1 MPAMFK
7 YPFILYLFLIIL
19 FSGCDKNDEYRIPV
33 TTVRIEFRS
42 SALWSQY
49 GVHAFPDYQ
58 KFILNKIPNKEFYN
72 VSSATGYGGVLLV
85 CGYSNQLYAYDLT
98 CPVERDPSVRIDID
112 EETYHAYCPQC
123 KSTFDVFEG
132 TGSPLSGTAREH
144 KYMLR
149 CYQVRHSKRVILYNK
164 LKIKSLTG

>member
-1 MPAMFK
+1 MFK

-58 KFILNKIPNKEFYN
+58 KFILNKITNKEFYN
-72 VSSATGYGGVLLV
+72 VSYATGYGGVLLV
-85 CGYSNQLYAYDLT
+85 ILIN
-98 CPVERDPSVRIDID
+98 
-112 EETYHAYCPQC
+112 
-123 KSTFDVFEG
+123 
-132 TGSPLSGTAREH
+132 
-144 KYMLR
+144 YM
-149 CYQVRHSKRVILYNK
+149 H
-164 LKIKSLTG
+164 TT

>member
-58 KFILNKIPNKEFYN
+58 KFILNKIPNKSFIMY
-72 VSSATGYGGVLLV
+72 LL
-85 CGYSNQLYAYDLT
+85 QQAM
-98 CPVERDPSVRIDID
+98 
-112 EETYHAYCPQC
+112 EEYYWFA
-123 KSTFDVFEG
+123 G
-132 TGSPLSGTAREH
+132 ILIN
-144 KYMLR
+144 YM
-149 CYQVRHSKRVILYNK
+149 H
-164 LKIKSLTG
+164 TT

>member
-112 EETYHAYCPQC
+112 EEPYHAYCPQC

-149 CYQVRHSKRVILYNK
+149 SYQVGIANGLYYITN
-164 LKIKSLTG
+164 